1 MLIGISGY
9 SGSGKDTVGRII
21 QYISCKSKE
30 GIKLKDALNIESD
43 WWREEQ
49 SGWEIKKF
57 AGKLKQ
63 IASILTGIPIDNF
76 ESQGFKSTLLGPE
89 WDAKKFDPKSHSM
102 QKVKMSV
109 RDFLQKLGTDG
120 LRTGLHSEVWINA
133 LFADYVPD
141 QEGNY
146 PGWIITD
153 VRFPNEFKAIKD
165 RGGFVIRLNRPGLTP
180 VNAHASEI
188 ALDDYQFDEVINNK
202 GDLHE
207 LMDNIETTLKRREYY
222 SIK

>member
-21 QYISCKSKE
+21 QYISCKSKKD
-30 GIKLKDALNIESD
+30 IKLKDALKIESD

-63 IASILTGIPIDNF
+63 IASILTGIPIQNF
-76 ESQGFKSTLLGPE
+76 ESQGFKNTLLGPE
-89 WDAKKFDPKSHSM
+89 WDVNKYNHRTNDVEKK
-102 QKVKMSV
+102 KMSV
-109 RDFLQKLGTDG
+109 REFLQKLGTDG
-120 LRTGLHSEVWINA
+120 LRAGLHDQVWINA

-141 QEGNY
+141 EEGIY
-146 PGWIITD
+146 PNWIITD

-165 RGGFVIRLNRPGLTP
+165 QGGFVIRLNRPGYTP

-188 ALDDYQFDEVINNK
+188 ALDDYQFDETIVNK
-202 GDLHE
+202 GDLYE
-207 LMDNIETTLKRREYY
+207 LMDTIETTLKRREYY
-222 SIK
+222 AK